1 VSANARLAK
10 GIAITVLLCVAAE
23 FAAFAGLVAFDVA
36 RGDKLLRAIE
46 HRARMHP
53 LVPKVVVLLG
63 AFDPIAGQRYD
74 PDTKVGNVRINK
86 FGFIA
91 NGPDD
96 ASLRLFPRKAEGE
109 IRIIMLGS
117 SSLAGTLLR
126 SDESHTIAAY
136 LERSL
141 NAHAP
146 PGRRFSVLNF
156 GINGGD
162 SFSELRMFFAQAIY
176 LDPDV
181 VIALDGWID
190 AIEGAFNSER
200 SGLRHGLV
208 DWSEMSY
215 RHNDLFNRIA
225 AKREST
231 PYVFTYLYLA
241 LKEAGI
247 LGREAPDNRQE
258 RYESMPWYRISGEII
273 ADHQGL
279 DFVLPRNVEAMAAYS
294 AATGICFIGYLQPI
308 ADLARMPNQEERD
321 ALDDY
326 HAAMA
331 RAGKPYFARATYT
344 PAMTKAF
351 SSYADAYRRLSEKYR
366 GSRCT
371 RFSDLTTTFERTP
384 ERVYLDATH
393 YNERGNE
400 IIAARMAG
408 DVRRIVLH

>member
-1 VSANARLAK
+1 VPANAKLAR
-10 GIAITVLLCVAAE
+10 GIAITVLLCAAAE
-23 FAAFAGLVAFDVA
+23 LAAFAGLVAFDVA
-36 RGDKLLRAIE
+36 RGDKLPHAIE
-46 HRARMHP
+46 NRARMHP
-53 LVPKVVVLLG
+53 LVPKLVVVLG
-63 AFDPIAGQRYD
+63 AFDPVVGQRYD
-74 PDTKVGNVRINK
+74 PDTKVGNVRVNK
-86 FGFIA
+86 YGFIA

-109 IRIIMLGS
+109 VRIVMLGS

-141 NAHAP
+141 NARP
-146 PGRRFSVLNF
+146 SPGRRFTVLNF

-162 SFSELRMFFAQAIY
+162 SFSELRTFFAQAIF
-176 LDPDV
+176 LEPDV
-181 VIALDGWID
+181 VISLDGWID
-190 AIEGAFNSER
+190 AVEAAFNAER

-225 AKREST
+225 VRRDSV

-273 ADHQGL
+273 ASHHGL
-279 DFVLPRNVEAMAAYS
+279 DFVLPHNVEAMAAYS
-294 AATGICFIGYLQPI
+294 AASGICFIGYLQPI
-308 ADLARMPNQEERD
+308 ADIARMANGEERE

-326 HAAMA
+326 HAAME
-331 RAGKPYFARATYT
+331 RAGKPYFARAKYT
-344 PAMTKAF
+344 PAMTRVF
-351 SSYADAYRRLSEKYR
+351 SSYAGAYERLSAKYR

-371 RFSDLTTTFERTP
+371 RFFDLTASFEKTP

-400 IIAARMAG
+400 IIAGRMAD
-408 DVRRIVLH
+408 DVRRIVFH